1 MSRSI
6 HISTILSWI
15 FLSCFMVACGN
26 GGGASS
32 TPALVLSS
40 VGVKALVFRW
50 AEISGATHYKLF
62 KDPDGVSGFTQVG
75 ADIPAATTTY
85 TDDIAVHLTDWVNA
99 RYQLE
104 ACDAVDCTGS
114 NVVFIS
120 DAMLQA
126 IGYIKAS
133 NTGASDSF
141 GASVA
146 LSADGNTLAV
156 GAYNEDSSATGI
168 DGNET
173 NNAGPDSGAIY
184 VYSLSGD
191 GWAQQAYIKSSNSE
205 AGDEFGWSVALST
218 DGNTMIV
225 GAISEDSVATG
236 IDGNETDNSASN
248 AGAAYVFTRTGSTW
262 TQQAYL
268 KGSNTEA
275 GDNFGYAV
283 ALSTTGDMVAIAAPR
298 EGSVATG
305 IDGNEADDSAPDA
318 GAVYVFTRSGATWTQ
333 QAYLKAS
340 NTEAG
345 DRFGDSLALSS
356 DGSTL
361 AVGAEMEDSTA
372 TGINGSQADNSG
384 SEVGAVYVFTQSGGT
399 WSQQAYIKASNAGTG
414 DHFGIDTA
422 LSDDGNTLAVGAYD
436 EDSVATGIDGN
447 QADNSGVNSGA
458 VYVFARA
465 AAVWTQQAYLKAS
478 NTDAGD
484 NFGVAVS
491 LNDDGNTLAVGAG
504 REDSAAT
511 GIDGDQSSDVLVD
524 PGAVYIFQRSVGTWS
539 QQSYVKA
546 PNTGT
551 GDQFGQSLALSADGD
566 TLAVGALN
574 EDSVADG
581 IGGDQTDNAAP
592 NSGAAYLY

>member
-1 MSRSI
+1 M
-6 HISTILSWI
+6 
-15 FLSCFMVACGN
+15 
-26 GGGASS
+26 
-32 TPALVLSS
+32 
-40 VGVKALVFRW
+40 
-50 AEISGATHYKLF
+50 
-62 KDPDGVSGFTQVG
+62 
-75 ADIPAATTTY
+75 
-85 TDDIAVHLTDWVNA
+85 
-99 RYQLE
+99 
-104 ACDAVDCTGS
+104 
-114 NVVFIS
+114 
-120 DAMLQA
+120 
-126 IGYIKAS
+126 
-133 NTGASDSF
+133 
-141 GASVA
+141 
-146 LSADGNTLAV
+146 
-156 GAYNEDSSATGI
+156 
-168 DGNET
+168 
-173 NNAGPDSGAIY
+173 
-184 VYSLSGD
+184 
-191 GWAQQAYIKSSNSE
+191 
-205 AGDEFGWSVALST
+205 
-218 DGNTMIV
+218 
-225 GAISEDSVATG
+225 
-236 IDGNETDNSASN
+236 
-248 AGAAYVFTRTGSTW
+248 
-262 TQQAYL
+262 
-268 KGSNTEA
+268 
-275 GDNFGYAV
+275 

-305 IDGNEADDSAPDA
+305 IDGNEADDSASDA